1 MNREIR
7 LALHY
12 AKRYWWRYLLGLAA
26 LFLVDQV
33 NANVPLLSGELTDGL
48 TEAVSDIGVVR
59 GIALRLLGM
68 RARITA
74 GRFLWRVFL
83 CGSAR
88 MAERDLRGDMFAHL
102 ETLSMSWY
110 NEHKTGDLM
119 AHFTNDLGAVRNLMA
134 GTVITAFDATVM
146 LLLVLISILSASG

>member
-1 MNREIR
+1 MSRELKI
-7 LALHY
+7 AMHY

-33 NANVPLLSGELTDGL
+33 NANVPMLSGELTDGL
-48 TEAVSDIGVVR
+48 TEGLLDMNGIW

-68 RARITA
+68 GALITA

-83 CGSAR
+83 FGSAR
-88 MAERDLRGDMFAHL
+88 MVERDLRSDLFAHL

-110 NEHKTGDLM
+110 NDHKM
-119 AHFTNDLGAVRNLMA
+119 Q
-134 GTVITAFDATVM
+134 
-146 LLLVLISILSASG
+146 LLSMWNSRCIEPIVAWE